1 MAMLRIFDIAFNDLQ
16 QMLRDRKTFLFLLIM
31 PILFTLLFGYA
42 FGAFN
47 RGIND
52 PRLPVGFLD
61 QDGTWLS
68 RSLHDQLAASE
79 VIRLQQGLW
88 ESEADLERLVSG
100 GKLAAA
106 IIIPAGYSHTVLRDE
121 AARLILIG
129 DMRTT
134 AGRSVESE
142 ALTSIIHVQNAV
154 RTALI
159 MEQVA
164 GERTPFDFTFSEAL
178 SAWKNPPIRI
188 AETTSS
194 EIPLQDNGVGSL
206 AHTSPGMM
214 LQFAIASLLTSAQVI
229 VSERKSGSLRRLLTT
244 STSCWQILFGHFA
257 AILVL
262 NFDQFLTLILFA
274 QIFLHV
280 NYLNAP
286 GATLLVAF
294 SAALSVAALGLLIG
308 ILVKNEEQATLM
320 ALVLMFVL
328 SGIGGAWV
336 PLEATSRAFQAFGH
350 LSPIAWAMDG
360 FKNVTLRGL
369 GIASAWLPALALVS
383 YAVIFFALAAFRFS
397 KAQASL

>member
-1 MAMLRIFDIAFNDLQ
+1 MQRIFDITFNDLQ
-16 QMLRDRKTFLFLLIM
+16 QLLRDRKTFLFLLIM

-47 RGIND
+47 RSLND
-52 PRLPVGFLD
+52 ERLPVGFLD

-79 VIRLQQGLW
+79 VIRLQPGLR
-88 ESEADLERLVSG
+88 ESPADLESLVAG

-106 IIIPAGYSHTVLRDE
+106 IIIPAGYSHKILRSE
-121 AARLILIG
+121 AARLVLIG
-129 DMRTT
+129 DTGSL

-142 ALTSIIHVQNAV
+142 ALTSVIHVQNAV

-159 MEQVA
+159 MEQAA
-164 GERTPFDFTFSEAL
+164 GEERTPFDFTFSKAL
-178 SAWKNPPIRI
+178 SAWKDPPIRVVESI
-188 AETTSS
+188 SS
-194 EIPLQDNGVGSL
+194 SIPVQDSGVSSL

-229 VSERKSGSLRRLLTT
+229 VNERKSGSLRRLLTT
-244 STSCWQILFGHFA
+244 STSRGQILFGHFG

-262 NFDQFLTLILFA
+262 NFDQFLILIVFA
-274 QIFLHV
+274 QFFLHV

-286 GATLLVAF
+286 VATLLVAF
-294 SAALSVAALGLLIG
+294 CAALSVAALGLFIG
-308 ILVKNEEQATLM
+308 VLVKNEEQATLM
-320 ALVLMFVL
+320 AMILMFVL

-336 PLEATSRAFQAFGH
+336 PLEVTGRTFQVFGH
-350 LSPIAWAMDG
+350 LSPVAWAMDG

-369 GIASAWLPALALVS
+369 GIQSAWLPALALTS
-383 YAVIFFALAAFRFS
+383 YACLFFALAAFRFS
-397 KAQASL
+397 KTEASL

>member
-1 MAMLRIFDIAFNDLQ
+1 MVRIFDIALKDLQ
-16 QMLRDRKTFLFLLIM
+16 QLLRDRKTFLFLLIM
-31 PILFTLLFGYA
+31 PILFTLLFGFA
-42 FGAFN
+42 FGAFSHSL
-47 RGIND
+47 ND

-68 RSLHDQLAASE
+68 RSLYDQLAASD
-79 VIRLQQGLW
+79 VIRLQPGLW
-88 ESEADLERLVSG
+88 VAQIDLENLVSS

-106 IIIPAGYSHTVLRDE
+106 IIVPSRYSHAILRGE

-129 DMRTT
+129 DTGT
-134 AGRSVESE
+134 AAGRSVESE
-142 ALTSIIHVQNAV
+142 ALTSVIHVQSAV
-154 RTALI
+154 HTALI
-159 MEQVA
+159 MEQFA
-164 GERTPFDFTFSEAL
+164 RDQAPFDFTFAKAL
-178 SAWKNPPIRI
+178 SAWKNPPISI
-188 AETTSS
+188 VETTSS
-194 EIPLQDNGVGSL
+194 AIPAQDNGVSSL

-244 STSCWQILFGHFA
+244 ATRRWQILAGHFM

-262 NFDQFLTLILFA
+262 IFDQFLTLILFA
-274 QIFLHV
+274 QFFLHV
-280 NYLNAP
+280 NYLNAV

-308 ILVKNEEQATLM
+308 VLAKNEEQAV
-320 ALVLMFVL
+320 LVAMILMFVL

-336 PLEATSRAFQAFGH
+336 PLEATSQAFQAFGH

-369 GIASAWLPALALVS
+369 GIASAWLPALALLS
-383 YAVIFFALAAFRFS
+383 YAVVFFTLATIRFS
-397 KAQASL
+397 KSEASL